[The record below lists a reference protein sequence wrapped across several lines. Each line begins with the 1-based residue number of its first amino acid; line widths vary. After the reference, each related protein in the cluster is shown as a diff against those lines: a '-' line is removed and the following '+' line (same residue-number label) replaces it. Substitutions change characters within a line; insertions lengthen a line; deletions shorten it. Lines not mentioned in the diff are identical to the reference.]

1 MPTRGDCTDHFTITR
16 QLIMRQ
22 VEILLAY
29 HICICVVIF
38 LAGAMRPIYDWD
50 TGEYLGKQFAFVY
63 WTFLDH
69 FEMDRRY

>member
-1 MPTRGDCTDHFTITR
+1 
-16 QLIMRQ
+16 MRQ